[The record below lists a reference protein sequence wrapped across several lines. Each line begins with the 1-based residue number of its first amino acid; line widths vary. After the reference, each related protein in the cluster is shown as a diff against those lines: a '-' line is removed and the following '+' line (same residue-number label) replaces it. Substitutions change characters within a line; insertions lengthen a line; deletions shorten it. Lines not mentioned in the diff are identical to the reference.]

1 MRKFKLLT
9 LLLLIPL
16 AFLASNCSQQYDIV
30 IIGGMIY
37 DGSGESPYEANIGI
51 KGGYIVEIGAIDAS
65 QGLTTID
72 AKGLYIAPGFIDVH
86 THCDRNLTNPD
97 LKSAQNYL
105 MQGVTTVVTGNC
117 GSGTYEVGKY
127 FSTLE
132 EQGIG
137 LNVIHLIGH
146 GRVRSEVIGS
156 ADREPTPEELEQMK
170 QLIAKGMEEG
180 AVGLAS
186 GLFYAPGSFAKTE
199 EVIELARV
207 VGEFDGIYTSHI
219 RDESNYSTGL
229 KASIEEAI
237 EVGEKAGVPV
247 EISHIKALGKPVWGM
262 AEEIC
267 RIIENAQQRGV
278 KVYADQYPY
287 VASSTG
293 LSSAVIP
300 RWVQAGGGMISRLK
314 DPELSERIKRE
325 VAENIDRRG
334 GPETIVISSYRANPE
349 WEGKNL
355 LEISRELNKN
365 EVDTAIELVMNGG
378 PGIISF
384 NMQEADVEYFM
395 QKPYVMTA
403 SDGSVPELG
412 RGVPHP
418 RSYGTFTRK
427 IRTYVMDKKILSLEQ
442 AIRSSSG
449 LPAELLDLQ
458 DRGLLKKGF
467 VADII
472 VFDPNTITDK
482 ATFTEPHQYSE
493 GIMTLFVNGNIVI
506 ENGLYNG
513 TLAGKPLRM
522 NIH

>member
-170 QLIAKGMEEG
+170 RLIAKGMEEG

-300 RWVQAGGGMISRLK
+300 RW
-314 DPELSERIKRE
+314 
-325 VAENIDRRG
+325 
-334 GPETIVISSYRANPE
+334 
-349 WEGKNL
+349 
-355 LEISRELNKN
+355 
-365 EVDTAIELVMNGG
+365 
-378 PGIISF
+378 
-384 NMQEADVEYFM
+384 
-395 QKPYVMTA
+395 
-403 SDGSVPELG
+403 
-412 RGVPHP
+412 
-418 RSYGTFTRK
+418 
-427 IRTYVMDKKILSLEQ
+427 
-442 AIRSSSG
+442 
-449 LPAELLDLQ
+449 
-458 DRGLLKKGF
+458 
-467 VADII
+467 
-472 VFDPNTITDK
+472 
-482 ATFTEPHQYSE
+482 
-493 GIMTLFVNGNIVI
+493 
-506 ENGLYNG
+506 
-513 TLAGKPLRM
+513 
-522 NIH
+522 